1 MKGNKLKVIGLI
13 TTVAGFVLSLVSNA
27 VAEKKLDNTI
37 EEKVTKALEQKNK

>member
-27 VAEKKLDNTI
+27 VAEKKLDNKSTR
-37 EEKVTKALEQKNK
+37 TKEQIKT